1 VPLSSRKSH
10 DPRFL
15 STTGNL
21 DSHLHAQS
29 YDFLPGMLAE
39 EMNQLRTSLVA
50 AQKLEKNCPL
60 RDKPTRTAEREA
72 IERDVAR
79 LRTKLDKQ
87 KRETREREVMADV
100 KREERKKREEGKGA
114 WYMKKGTFFDI
125 LSSLLPKGPFHLQR
139 PRAGC
144 MVDIEAVYGTAGHH
158 DTGESPKYAQL

>member
-1 VPLSSRKSH
+1 MSTKHQVSRTRQIVPLSSRKSH

-39 EMNQLRTSLVA
+39 EMKQLRTSLVA

-79 LRTKLDKQ
+79 LRTRLDRQ

-114 WYMKKGTFFDI
+114 WYMKKGTFFDM
-125 LSSLLPKGPFHLQR
+125 LSSLLQGSFSSP
-139 PRAGC
+139 
-144 MVDIEAVYGTAGHH
+144 
-158 DTGESPKYAQL
+158 ESACWLHGGYRDRV